1 MAIDPRQFIAPVAG
15 SRTATR
21 NAAIVRRSADLLRN
35 SGSILNAPKILKAQL
50 NATIN
55 NTVKRI
61 PGRLKKAANNIAI
74 NAVSNA
80 ALGAFNGF
88 QKGGV
93 AGILSG
99 GLSAGAGGLLGD
111 IQGAA
116 DGILGQ
122 VGSDIGLGISGAI
135 NNIGGGIF
143 SGIGNEAIAGLKNLN
158 TSSVFEALGDAGS
171 AISGLFGGDENGDDE
186 FIPINMVN
194 SDPPVTKFERLGV
207 DIGVFKNCPEETVAG
222 MDAKGEDILNRA
234 SDAYANDS
242 ALRNTDT
249 SNMTK
254 TQKDDYKAETD
265 AQASQFLALDA
276 EILAFKAET
285 EKVGKECTVAKYA
298 VETQRFPKHF
308 ASFLAKDHQPKYKFL
323 FMVEFVFHPE
333 YQHLMSSEG
342 RLKSHFEFVIKNS
355 TRPNVSFEHEEINMY
370 NYWTKVPK
378 RTVYEPMTMRFYDDI
393 QNSAGTFYT
402 NYMRA
407 MSPIANEGQDGN
419 MILPQH
425 YQERS
430 LTQSVISR
438 DGVPNNTVG
447 GASLGALNGD
457 AANILLEIKL
467 YHLYDWGNLLN
478 VYHMYNPKITNL
490 NLDDVDM
497 AESGAGSELEIQFS
511 YDGLFVEPE
520 RAVTKELMAKI
531 SGAGV
536 APGYEIDPIFDVDRD
551 AKGEGPIPFG
561 TTIARKEDKAESPTN
576 TPSQASAKA
585 ITPNVTAGP
594 VIALNTVAPPPV
606 QSVVA

>member
-1 MAIDPRQFIAPVAG
+1 MAIDPRKFIAPAAG
-15 SRTATR
+15 SRAARR
-21 NAAIVRRSADLLRN
+21 NASIVRRSADLLRN
-35 SGSILNAPKILKAQL
+35 SGSILNAPKILKAQV

-55 NTVKRI
+55 NTVRRI
-61 PGRLKKAANNIAI
+61 PGRLKAAANNIAI

-99 GLSAGAGGLLGD
+99 GLSAGVGGLLGNV
-111 IQGAA
+111 QGAA
-116 DGILGQ
+116 DQIIGQ
-122 VGSDIGLGISGAI
+122 VGSDIGLGIGGVI

-143 SGIGNEAIAGLKNLN
+143 SGIGNQAIAGLKNLDS
-158 TSSVFEALGDAGS
+158 SSVFAALGDVGS
-171 AISGLFGGDENGDDE
+171 TISGLFGGDENGDDE
-186 FIPINMVN
+186 FVPVNIIN

-207 DIGVFKNCPEETVAG
+207 DVGVFKNCPEETVAA
-222 MDAKGEDILNRA
+222 MDKKGEDILDRA
-234 SDAYANDS
+234 AEAFENDS
-242 ALRNTDT
+242 RLRNTDT
-249 SNMTK
+249 SELSEEDKITHK
-254 TQKDDYKAETD
+254 FERD
-265 AQASQFLALDA
+265 AVASQMLALDT

-285 EKVGKECTVAKYA
+285 ETVGKECTVAKFA

-308 ASFLAKDHQPKYKFL
+308 ASHLATDHQPKYKFL

-333 YQHLMSSEG
+333 YQHLMSSES

-370 NYWTKVPK
+370 NYRTKVPK

-393 QNSAGTFYT
+393 QNSAGAFYT

-419 MILPQH
+419 MMLPQH
-425 YQERS
+425 YQEHS
-430 LTQSVISR
+430 LTRSVISR
-438 DGVPNNTVG
+438 ESLPNNLVG

-457 AANILLEIKL
+457 ASNILLEIKL
-467 YHLYDWGNLLN
+467 YHLYDWGRLLN

-497 AESGAGSELEIQFS
+497 AESGNGNELEIQFS

-520 RAVTKELMAKI
+520 RLVTKALMAKI
-531 SGAGV
+531 SGASV
-536 APGYEIDPIFDVDRD
+536 AAGYEIDPIFDVEADV
-551 AKGEGPIPFG
+551 KGDGPIPFG
-561 TTIARKEDKAESPTN
+561 TTIARKDDKAQPPTN
-576 TPSQASAKA
+576 TPTQAAANVMAPPPTMA
-585 ITPNVTAGP
+585 I
-594 VIALNTVAPPPV
+594 NTVAPPTPITM
-606 QSVVA
+606 VA